1 MFMILNPNVQE
12 KCQAEINDQIGTR
25 SPSIEDPKDLPYVMA
40 TLLEIQR
47 LAKVSPGSLP
57 HILMKDTVVNDYHFS
72 KNTMFIANLT
82 KFQMDP
88 EVFPS
93 PEIFQ
98 PERFIDDK
106 NGTFKKNEFVVPF
119 GIGKRVC
126 MGETLAKNEMF
137 IFFVRMLQRI
147 TFHETENKPSPDN
160 VIRGIVTIPK
170 PFEVK
175 VTPN

>member
-12 KCQAEINDQIGTR
+12 KCQTEVSDLIGTR
-25 SPSIEDPKDLPYVMA
+25 SPSIEDAKDLPYVMA

-47 LAKVSPGSLP
+47 LAKVAPGSLP

-82 KFQMDP
+82 KFHMDP

-93 PEIFQ
+93 PQTFQ
-98 PERFIDDK
+98 PERFIDE
-106 NGTFKKNEFVVPF
+106 NGKYKKNDQVVPF

-126 MGETLAKNEMF
+126 MGDTLAKNEMF

-147 TFHETENKPSPDN
+147 TFHETANKTSPDN
-160 VIRGIVTIPK
+160 VIRGIVTVPK
-170 PFEVK
+170 PFEVR
-175 VTPN
+175 VTPK

>member
-12 KCQAEINDQIGTR
+12 KCQTEVSDLIGTR
-25 SPSIEDPKDLPYVMA
+25 SPSIEDAKDLPYVMA

-47 LAKVSPGSLP
+47 LAKVAPGSLP
-57 HILMKDTVVNDYHFS
+57 HILMKDTVVNNYRFS

-82 KFQMDP
+82 KFHMDP

-93 PEIFQ
+93 PQTFQ
-98 PERFIDDK
+98 PERFIDE
-106 NGTFKKNEFVVPF
+106 NGKYKKNDQVVPF

-126 MGETLAKNEMF
+126 MGDTLAKNEMF

-147 TFHETENKPSPDN
+147 TFHETANKTSPDN
-160 VIRGIVTIPK
+160 VIRGIVTVPK
-170 PFEVK
+170 PFEVR
-175 VTPN
+175 VTPK

>member
-12 KCQAEINDQIGTR
+12 KCQAEVSDLIGSR
-25 SPSIEDPKDLPYVMA
+25 SPSIEDAKDLPYVMA

-47 LAKVSPGSLP
+47 LAKVAPGSLP

-72 KNTMFIANLT
+72 KNTMFIANIT
-82 KFQMDP
+82 KFHMDP

-98 PERFIDDK
+98 PERFIDE
-106 NGTFKKNEFVVPF
+106 NGKYKKNEQVVPF

-126 MGETLAKNEMF
+126 MGDTLAKNELF

-147 TFHETENKPSPDN
+147 TFHETANKTSLDN
-160 VIRGIVTIPK
+160 VIRGIVTVPK

-175 VTPN
+175 VTPK

>member
-12 KCQAEINDQIGTR
+12 KCQAEVSDLIGSR
-25 SPSIEDPKDLPYVMA
+25 SPSIEDAKDLPYVMA

-47 LAKVSPGSLP
+47 LAKVAPGSLP
-57 HILMKDTVVNDYHFS
+57 HILMKDTVVNDYHFPR
-72 KNTMFIANLT
+72 NTMFIANIT
-82 KFQMDP
+82 KFHMDP

-98 PERFIDDK
+98 PERFIDE
-106 NGTFKKNEFVVPF
+106 NGKYKKNDQVVPF

-126 MGETLAKNEMF
+126 MGDTLAKNEMF

-147 TFHETENKPSPDN
+147 TFHQTPNKTNPNN
-160 VIRGIVTIPK
+160 VIRGIVTVPK

-175 VTPN
+175 VTPK

>member
-12 KCQAEINDQIGTR
+12 KCQTEVSDLIGTR
-25 SPSIEDPKDLPYVMA
+25 SPSIEDAKDLPYVMA

-47 LAKVSPGSLP
+47 LAKVAPGSLP

-72 KNTMFIANLT
+72 KNTMFIANIT
-82 KFQMDP
+82 KFHMDP

-93 PEIFQ
+93 PETFQ
-98 PERFIDDK
+98 PERFIDE
-106 NGTFKKNEFVVPF
+106 NGKFKKNEQVVPF
-119 GIGKRVC
+119 GVGKRVC
-126 MGETLAKNEMF
+126 MGDTLAKNNML

-147 TFHETENKPSPDN
+147 TFHGTANTPSPDD
-160 VIRGIVTIPK
+160 VISGLITCPK

-175 VTPN
+175 VTGK

>member
-12 KCQAEINDQIGTR
+12 KCQTEVSDLIGTR
-25 SPSIEDPKDLPYVMA
+25 SPSIEDAKDLPYIMA

-47 LAKVSPGSLP
+47 LAKVAPGSLP

-82 KFQMDP
+82 KFHMDP

-93 PEIFQ
+93 PKIFQ
-98 PERFIDDK
+98 PERFIDE
-106 NGTFKKNEFVVPF
+106 NGKYKKNDQVVPF

-126 MGETLAKNEMF
+126 MGDTLAKNEMF

-147 TFHETENKPSPDN
+147 TFHETANKTSPDN
-160 VIRGIVTIPK
+160 VIRGIVTVPK
-170 PFEVK
+170 PFEVR
-175 VTPN
+175 VTPK

>member
-12 KCQAEINDQIGTR
+12 KCQAEVSDLIGSR
-25 SPSIEDPKDLPYVMA
+25 SPSIEDAKDLPYVMA

-47 LAKVSPGSLP
+47 LAKVAPGSLP
-57 HILMKDTVVNDYHFS
+57 HILMKDTVVNDYHFP
-72 KNTMFIANLT
+72 KNTMFIANIT
-82 KFQMDP
+82 KFHMDP

-98 PERFIDDK
+98 PERFIDE
-106 NGTFKKNEFVVPF
+106 NGKYKKNDQVVPF

-126 MGETLAKNEMF
+126 MGDTLAKNEMF

-147 TFHETENKPSPDN
+147 TFHETSNKTNLNN
-160 VIRGIVTIPK
+160 VIRGIVTVPK

-175 VTPN
+175 VLQR